1 MNNKDHNRV
10 SKAVAQKI
18 RATAENMGYKSN
30 SVART
35 LRTSKSNTLGF
46 VTDEIATTPY
56 AGRVLQGAQD
66 AARKLGYILLT
77 ANTNNDAELEDQE
90 ISALRRYNVD
100 GFLYAIMYHRKVDI
114 PEALEGSL
122 TVVVDSEDAAGKVP
136 SIYPDDEM
144 AGHDATNRLI
154 QAGCR
159 RIVYYGSATT
169 IIAQGSV

>member
-1 MNNKDHNRV
+1 MHCVFGYEQQGSQSR
-10 SKAVAQKI
+10 QQGGC
-18 RATAENMGYKSN
+18 AENPYDCREHGYKPN

-56 AGRVLQGAQD
+56 AGQVLQGAQD

-100 GFLYAIMYHRKVDI
+100 GFLYAMMYHRKVDI
-114 PEALEGSL
+114 PEVLEGSL
-122 TVVVDSEDAAGKVP
+122 TVVVDGEDAAGKVP
-136 SIYPDDEM
+136 SIYPDERWPGTM
-144 AGHDATNRLI
+144 PPT
-154 QAGCR
+154 
-159 RIVYYGSATT
+159 V
-169 IIAQGSV
+169 